1 MSMTT
6 INSIINQPTPL
17 NANSS
22 SATNNASSPIS
33 FSDVIDAI
41 NPLQHIPVI
50 SGAYRSATGGTISTG
65 AKLAGDTIYGL
76 ALGGGA
82 LSVASSVTDAAV
94 QQVTGKDIT
103 GNVVSGVS
111 AIISSNQPPT
121 PTITPLI
128 PNNNPVQADQA
139 PVATSF
145 NLFPNDRNVAATGGA
160 YHRAQA
166 FDYINKLLVKIA

>member
-1 MSMTT
+1 MTT

-17 NANSS
+17 NANPS
-22 SATNNASSPIS
+22 SAISNSSSPIS

-50 SGAYRSATGGTISTG
+50 SGAYRSATGSTISTG

-103 GNVVSGVS
+103 GNVASGVS
-111 AIISSNQPPT
+111 AIISSTQPT
-121 PTITPLI
+121 TATITPLV
-128 PNNNPVQADQA
+128 PNNNPVQTNQPPA
-139 PVATSF
+139 ATSF
-145 NLFPNDRNVAATGGA
+145 NLFPNDRNVVATGGT

-166 FDYINKLLVKIA
+166 FDAINKALLKIT